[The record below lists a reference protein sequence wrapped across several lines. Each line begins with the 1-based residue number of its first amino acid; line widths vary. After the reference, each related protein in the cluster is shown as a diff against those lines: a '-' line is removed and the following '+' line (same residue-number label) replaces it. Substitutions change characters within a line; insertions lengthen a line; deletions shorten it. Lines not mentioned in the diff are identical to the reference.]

1 MLQGV
6 YSAIFHPKSEP
17 IVIASVVGQ
26 HYVKTVEKFQVFNDL
41 QSMTHE
47 PFVLRLFY

>member
-47 PFVLRLFY
+47 PFVPQLFY